1 MAVTADDGTR
11 PARLDELPIRPVHR
25 KLVALVGMGLFFDL
39 YELFLAGTITGVL
52 KQQLDLSTYQLSG
65 ILASAFVGQFLGA
78 LVIGRLSDVFGRRRM
93 FMINIGMYAG
103 FTLLGAFSPNVWF
116 LMATRVL
123 AGLGIGAEM
132 TVSDTYLSETMPP
145 QVRGRMIAIAYTIG
159 FCAVP
164 TVGFLARWLV
174 PLEPFGV
181 DGWRWLFVFGG
192 LGAALVF
199 VARRHMPESPQWEA
213 RHRETTGTSN
223 AEAGDV
229 PADQA
234 AGRVVADP
242 AAVTAAN
249 ATAKV
254 PFREILRG
262 PNRGRTLLFSAV
274 MILQVFGYYGFGT
287 LAVLV
292 LQHKGFTVV
301 NSLGYLTITY
311 LGYPIG
317 SMLSIPLIERIE
329 RKYLVL
335 VSASLM
341 AVFGLIFGFATTV
354 PLILLSGGLFTLAS
368 NVFSNALHTYLPESF
383 PTTVRGTA
391 SGTTYSLS
399 KLSTAIQPFLLLP
412 LLDNHGPGTVFTV
425 ITIALVVMVGLIAV
439 WGPLT
444 GRGPLAAR

>member
-1 MAVTADDGTR
+1 MAVTADDEPR
-11 PARLDELPIRPVHR
+11 AARLDELPIRPVHR

-52 KQQLDLSTYQLSG
+52 KQQLELSTYQLSG

-78 LVIGRLSDVFGRRRM
+78 LVIGRLSDVVGRRRM
-93 FMINIGMYAG
+93 FMINIGIYAG

-132 TVSDTYLSETMPP
+132 TVSDTYLSEVMPP

-164 TVGFLARWLV
+164 TVGFLARRLV
-174 PLEPFGV
+174 PLEPFGT

-213 RHRETTGTSN
+213 QHRG
-223 AEAGDV
+223 
-229 PADQA
+229 ADE
-234 AGRVVADP
+234 
-242 AAVTAAN
+242 TAAPP
-249 ATAKV
+249 KV
-254 PFREILRG
+254 SFREILRG

-301 NSLGYLTITY
+301 NSLGYLTVTY
-311 LGYPIG
+311 LGYPLG
-317 SMLSIPLIERIE
+317 SMLSIPLIERME

-335 VSASLM
+335 ASAGLM
-341 AVFGLIFGFATTV
+341 AAFGLIFGFATSV

-412 LLDNHGPGTVFTV
+412 LLDNHGPGAVFTV
-425 ITIALVVMVGLIAV
+425 ITIALVVMIGLIVV

-444 GRGPLAAR
+444 GRGPLASR

>member
-1 MAVTADDGTR
+1 MAITADDG
-11 PARLDELPIRPVHR
+11 PDAARLDELPIRPVHR
-25 KLVALVGMGLFFDL
+25 TLVALVGMGLFFDL

-103 FTLLGAFSPNVWF
+103 FTLLGAFSPDVWF

-132 TVSDTYLSETMPP
+132 TVSDTYLSEVMPP
-145 QVRGRMIAIAYTIG
+145 QVRGRMISIAYTIG

-164 TVGFLARWLV
+164 AVGFLARWLV
-174 PLEPFGV
+174 PLEPFGT
-181 DGWRWLFVFGG
+181 DGWRWLFVIGG

-199 VARRHMPESPQWEA
+199 VARRHMPESPQWRAQHE
-213 RHRETTGTSN
+213 E
-223 AEAGDV
+223 
-229 PADQA
+229 A
-234 AGRVVADP
+234 AGPRPEPP
-242 AAVTAAN
+242 AKA
-249 ATAKV
+249 
-254 PFREILRG
+254 PFGDILRG
-262 PNRGRTLLFSAV
+262 ANRGRTLLFSAV

-301 NSLGYLTITY
+301 NSLGYLTVTY
-311 LGYPIG
+311 LGYPLG
-317 SMLSIPLIERIE
+317 SLLAIPLIERIE

-335 VSASLM
+335 ASAGLM
-341 AVFGLIFGFATTV
+341 AIFGLIFGFATTV
-354 PLILLSGGLFTLAS
+354 PLILASGGLFTLTS

-412 LLDNHGPGTVFTV
+412 LLDRHGPGAVFTV
-425 ITIALVVMVGLIAV
+425 ITVALVLMVGLIAA